1 MRLLKLALGITMLLP
16 AYVLA
21 DGAKIGVVDMR
32 AVMAHSQQA
41 KNAMESLKK
50 EFKVREDKIVAT
62 ENSLKKK
69 SEKLQKDAAVMSE
82 GEKVK
87 LSKEITASQRD
98 LQRLQTEFQE
108 DAAPRQQ
115 EEMKKVVESINR
127 VVERIAKEG
136 KYDLIIYK
144 EIAPFVSGKI
154 DITEKVIQ
162 AVAV

>member
-1 MRLLKLALGITMLLP
+1 MRLLKLALGIIMLLP

-21 DGAKIGVVDMR
+21 EGVKIGVVDMR

-41 KNAMESLKK
+41 KSAMENLKK
-50 EFKVREDKIVAT
+50 EFKVREDKIIAT

-82 GEKVK
+82 SEKVK

-115 EEMKKVVESINR
+115 EEMRKVVESINR

-144 EIAPFVSGKI
+144 EIAPFVSNKI
-154 DITEKVIQ
+154 DLTEKVIQ
-162 AVAV
+162 AAA